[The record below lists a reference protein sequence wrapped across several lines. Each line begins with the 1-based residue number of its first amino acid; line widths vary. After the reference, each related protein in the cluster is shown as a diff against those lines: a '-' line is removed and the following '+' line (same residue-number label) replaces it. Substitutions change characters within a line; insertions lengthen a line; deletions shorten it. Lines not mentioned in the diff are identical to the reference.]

1 MPEHVSLYDFL
12 SGAVAFGFLVCGS
25 FFLKFWR
32 RTRDELFIAFAIA
45 FALLGAVQ
53 GTLALANIPSEERA
67 PIYLFRLLA
76 FVIILFAIFRKN
88 RANA

>member
-12 SGAVAFGFLVCGS
+12 SGAASFGFLV
-25 FFLKFWR
+25 FWR
-32 RTRDELFIAFAIA
+32 RTRDELFIAFALA
-45 FALLGAVQ
+45 FALLGVVQ
-53 GTLALANIPSEERA
+53 ATLALANIPTEERA

-88 RANA
+88 RASA